1 MNKSEDG
8 SGPAGYEITDGQ
20 CVSPLENPTK
30 RKDVVEEDRR
40 DDGETNETTPGRV
53 SYLAYQ
59 RRAQDRPMWKQQA
72 EAFVQPCDT
81 MTATMMMI
89 MMMTT
94 RISLVLSFRCCHQR
108 LAFYQCTHDTYGQ
121 LTNVRSFLKA
131 TQSLLFCVSF
141 VFVID
146 HLFTD

>member
-1 MNKSEDG
+1 MLEKTSLQLMCTSSNDIRRINTGTHYPSIESKQAITNAQTKMERNMLNINKPENKQLSQTWFNKSEDG

-81 MTATMMMI
+81 MTA
-89 MMMTT
+89 
-94 RISLVLSFRCCHQR
+94 QWWW
-108 LAFYQCTHDTYGQ
+108 
-121 LTNVRSFLKA
+121 
-131 TQSLLFCVSF
+131 
-141 VFVID
+141 
-146 HLFTD
+146 